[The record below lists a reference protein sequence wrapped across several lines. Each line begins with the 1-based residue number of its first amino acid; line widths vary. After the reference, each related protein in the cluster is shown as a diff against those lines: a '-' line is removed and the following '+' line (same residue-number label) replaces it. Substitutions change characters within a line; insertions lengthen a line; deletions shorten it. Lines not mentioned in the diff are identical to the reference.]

1 MFLVCHN
8 LWATEIL
15 AYARSKY
22 VGRSDT
28 NPSVRLYRHTLPD
41 GRIFIE
47 FVQGQANVKS
57 GLLIFVAFKDKDDK
71 KSRSPNPSESFDES
85 RQEMKV
91 IEYRFQNNRSNA
103 E

>member
-47 FVQGQANVKS
+47 FVQGQTNVKS
-57 GLLIFVAFKDKDDK
+57 
-71 KSRSPNPSESFDES
+71 
-85 RQEMKV
+85 
-91 IEYRFQNNRSNA
+91 
-103 E
+103 

>member
-15 AYARSKY
+15 ASARSKY
-22 VGRSDT
+22 VSRSDT
-28 NPSVRLYRHTLPD
+28 NPSVRLYRHTQSD

-57 GLLIFVAFKDKDDK
+57 GLLIFVAFKDKDDNVVQESLWK
-71 KSRSPNPSESFDES
+71 EKSMQSEV
-85 RQEMKV
+85 R
-91 IEYRFQNNRSNA
+91 
-103 E
+103 

>member
-47 FVQGQANVKS
+47 FVQGQVSVKS
-57 GLLIFVAFKDKDDK
+57 GLLIFVAFKDKDDNVVQESLWK
-71 KSRSPNPSESFDES
+71 EKSMQSEV
-85 RQEMKV
+85 R
-91 IEYRFQNNRSNA
+91 
-103 E
+103 